1 MQNIQKNSQE
11 SMEESL
17 ITGFFIDK
25 DDLNAQNFP
34 DLKKRLKHKM
44 LSYFL
49 PVVAGFTTLFLLKEK
64 NNYDYVLFFVILIY
78 STILY
83 YLIYKNNLLKLKL
96 YFFQRKKDSIK

>member
-1 MQNIQKNSQE
+1 MQKNQKNSQE
-11 SMEESL
+11 SIEESS
-17 ITGFFIDK
+17 IAGFFIDE
-25 DDLNAQNFP
+25 DDLKEQSFP
-34 DLKKRLKHKM
+34 DLKKRLKNKM

-49 PVVAGFTTLFLLKEK
+49 PVVAGFTALFLLREN

-96 YFFQRKKDSIK
+96 YSFLKNKRQS

>member
-1 MQNIQKNSQE
+1 MQNIQKNSQK
-11 SMEESL
+11 SMKDSL

-25 DDLNAQNFP
+25 GDLSEKNFP
-34 DLKKRLKHKM
+34 DLKQRLKHKM

-96 YFFQRKKDSIK
+96 YFFQSKKDGIK

>member
-1 MQNIQKNSQE
+1 MQSIQNNSQE
-11 SMEESL
+11 SMGESL
-17 ITGFFIDK
+17 NTGFFIDK
-25 DDLNAQNFP
+25 NDLKEQNFP

-49 PVVAGFTTLFLLKEK
+49 PALAGFMILFLLKGK
-64 NNYDYVLFFVILIY
+64 NNYDYILFSVILIY

-96 YFFQRKKDSIK
+96 YFSSKDKR